1 MCRCSQGATAS
12 CRLKELPPTAR
23 CRHSFRVQFHDDV
36 ARGIFPA
43 RRTAR
48 AIDNRSRAV
57 TCLSQYVRVLLVSL
71 LLATPAAVAAE
82 PKVLIIGD
90 SISLGYTPVAE
101 KLLAGKAEVRHNSA
115 KLGQQVAKALD
126 AAMKARGLGAGEK

>member
-1 MCRCSQGATAS
+1 M
-12 CRLKELPPTAR
+12 
-23 CRHSFRVQFHDDV
+23 
-36 ARGIFPA
+36 
-43 RRTAR
+43 
-48 AIDNRSRAV
+48 
-57 TCLSQYVRVLLVSL
+57 